1 MGLFKWIN
9 KLAFISNW
17 GRLGGIHGI
26 IVMFVYRIGNIIYYK
41 VNVPILK
48 QVLWILYRMIDLLI
62 IRLFMN
68 CEFPAQSQIGKKLH
82 LPHGAKGIIIN
93 PFTKI
98 GDHVTILHQ
107 VTFGQ
112 SKEIRKAPE
121 VCDYAYIGVGAK
133 ILGGIRIGTNS
144 KVGANAVVLTSVPD
158 NCTAVGVPSVI
169 KGKQKETVI
178 K

>member
-17 GRLGGIHGI
+17 GRLGGIHGL
-26 IVMFVYRIGNIIYYK
+26 IVMFVYRIGNNIYYK

-48 QVLWILYRMIDLLI
+48 QVLWIVYRMIDLLI

-112 SKEIRKAPE
+112 GKESRKAPE

-133 ILGGIRIGTNS
+133 VLGGIRIGKNS
-144 KVGANAVVLTSVPD
+144 KVGANAVVLTPVPD

-169 KGKQKETVI
+169 KNKPIDHVKE
-178 K
+178 